1 LKRIYDISLD
11 YSNYH
16 VDDEDGYYR
25 GDLQTEPFGVVELS
39 QKLPHIVVP
48 ETFDFDVCN
57 IDRLVAASIA
67 KVNSGT
73 TVFTNELINVLNG
86 VSKVDWTLFPVR
98 FFNPASGEEVLSGRF
113 SAVFF
118 DEFGDYFDYENSD
131 YDDIDWSLAPPDKV
145 TERMRKNV
153 SVVRKMVLKE
163 PDGGFPPCF
172 RLLASS
178 TGLYISESAHTAIL
192 EAGLTGLNLFPYD
205 V

>member
-48 ETFDFDVCN
+48 ETFDFDVSN

-118 DEFGDYFDYENSD
+118 DEFGDYFDY
-131 YDDIDWSLAPPDKV
+131 KV